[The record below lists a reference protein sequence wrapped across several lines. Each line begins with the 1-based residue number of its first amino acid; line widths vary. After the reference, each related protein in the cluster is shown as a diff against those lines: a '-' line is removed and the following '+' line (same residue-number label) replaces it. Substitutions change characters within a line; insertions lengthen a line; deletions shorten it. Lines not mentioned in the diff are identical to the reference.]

1 MDKQA
6 KEARE
11 MVKNLTFKE
20 KAKHFWYYYG
30 KYTIVAIF
38 VVAFVA
44 FTVVECVMQVDYDLN
59 IAYYSSRWVDKD
71 AVAIL
76 ADSLEPVIKDISG
89 NEKTDV
95 RISVTEADISGGE
108 YNEMNEA
115 VLTKIPVEMAADEYQ
130 LYILDETYLE
140 FFNRSYEGVVQSTL
154 LLSDIP
160 EISKDLGF
168 AEGEKVYLVMTT
180 EFEQSK
186 GNEVKDAERENAA
199 LVMEYFENMLK

>member
-11 MVKNLTFKE
+11 MVKNLSFKE
-20 KAKHFWYYYG
+20 KVKHFWYYYG
-30 KYTIVAIF
+30 KYTIAAIF
-38 VVAFVA
+38 AVAFIA

-95 RISVTEADISGGE
+95 LISVTEADIGSGE
-108 YNEMNEA
+108 YSEVTEA
-115 VLTKIPVEMAADEYQ
+115 ALTKIPVELAADEYQ
-130 LYILDETYLE
+130 LYILDENYLE
-140 FFNRSYEGVVQSTL
+140 FFNRAYEGVVQSTM

-160 EISKDLGF
+160 EISEALDF
-168 AEGEKVYLVMTT
+168 AEGEKVYLIMTT

-186 GNEVKDAERENAA
+186 GDEIKAAERENAA
-199 LVMEYFENMLK
+199 LVMEYFNNMMK